1 MYPTILIT
9 LIALFARFIILKKMI
24 PAYSLKFFSFSIV
37 LRNVLIA
44 FASFIV
50 SQYVRDCFDTSFLNF
65 FVTAIVSFVI
75 TVILIY
81 IFGLNSNERNI
92 LNSKL
97 KQLINRPLPG
107 KIG

>member
-1 MYPTILIT
+1 MKIDSNMHPQ
-9 LIALFARFIILKKMI
+9 
-24 PAYSLKFFSFSIV
+24 
-37 LRNVLIA
+37 NQA
-44 FASFIV
+44 FNTEV
-50 SQYVRDCFDTSFLNF
+50 NF